1 MWWPYAFIP
10 VDLAV
15 VLHHL
20 PKHVCDMCMFMETYK
35 KNEHDAK
42 IKKISEEARKSNKND
57 MWIEK
62 NMSMAM
68 GKGKKLLGDE
78 LMLACQEE
86 VPIHRDFSSLRIK
99 NEGNLCYC
107 ADGNE

>member
-1 MWWPYAFIP
+1 
-10 VDLAV
+10 
-15 VLHHL
+15 
-20 PKHVCDMCMFMETYK
+20 
-35 KNEHDAK
+35 
-42 IKKISEEARKSNKND
+42 
-57 MWIEK
+57 
-62 NMSMAM
+62 MSMAM

-99 NEGNLCYC
+99 NEGILCYC